1 MKNQSTKPITPKV
14 KQRLAFY
21 AENNLKTDI
30 IKEATDHGLSVSGYL
45 NMVIRERK
53 EFKKNG

>member
-21 AENNLKTDI
+21 TEGNLKTDI
-30 IKEATDHGLSVSGYL
+30 IKEATNYGLSVSGYL